1 MCMHRELKRK
11 AERANNI
18 WWYLSGLLGAENR
31 VYMYCII
38 QAVFTIATLAFTVP
52 LFKFYRLHLGFEIF
66 KISAT
71 VWNGGRFV
79 FEVMPRQ
86 AVKKAE
92 MMTKDCKKKSP
103 ESIPSL
109 SGCTTSIERGIAE
122 DSTELSNMSNLDT
135 VNDEKLVLKGG
146 RVSLETPLQSSHRT
160 SNKLEDKNEDAVT
173 TLRLLRSLLGHYQ
186 SVPRLGV
193 RTPYNNRGR
202 RDDLSSRAAKVACA
216 S

>member
-1 MCMHRELKRK
+1 MHRELKRK

-38 QAVFTIATLAFTVP
+38 QGVFTIATLAFTVP
-52 LFKFYRLHLGFEIF
+52 LFKFYRLHIGFEIF

-71 VWNGGRFV
+71 IWNGGRFV

-92 MMTKDCKKKSP
+92 MMTKDCKEKSP

-109 SGCTTSIERGIAE
+109 SECTTSLDRGIAE
-122 DSTELSNMSNLDT
+122 DSTVLSNMSNLET
-135 VNDEKLVLKGG
+135 VNDDKLVSKG
-146 RVSLETPLQSSHRT
+146 RRDSLETPLQSSHTT
-160 SNKLEDKNEDAVT
+160 SNKLEDKSKDAVT
-173 TLRLLRSLLGHYQ
+173 TLRLLRSMLGNYQ
-186 SVPRLGV
+186 SVPRMGV
-193 RTPYNNRGR
+193 HIPYHNRGR
-202 RDDLSSRAAKVACA
+202 RDDLSSKAAKVACA